1 MAVTECYIKGRYD
14 YGVGKCA
21 VVIVEKAE
29 IKHQVGW
36 AVPET
41 LTFDGE
47 TVKSDQFNCEIIAA
61 CYALKWC
68 RDNSRKLVNFYTNNT
83 SIYKWLGDGAFP
95 ENRTLSKTYKEY
107 AEGFDIAAEYVPKD
121 TSDEWLAQFNRLV
134 NEIAMKAK

>member
-1 MAVTECYIKGRYD
+1 MITEVYIRGRYVNGEGECD
-14 YGVGKCA
+14 
-21 VVIVEKAE
+21 VVIVERAE
-29 IKHQVGW
+29 IKHKAFW

-41 LTFDGE
+41 FTFEGE

-95 ENRTLSKTYKEY
+95 DNRTLSKMYKEY

-121 TSDEWLAQFNRLV
+121 TSDEWFAKFNRLV
-134 NEIAMKAK
+134 NELAVKAK